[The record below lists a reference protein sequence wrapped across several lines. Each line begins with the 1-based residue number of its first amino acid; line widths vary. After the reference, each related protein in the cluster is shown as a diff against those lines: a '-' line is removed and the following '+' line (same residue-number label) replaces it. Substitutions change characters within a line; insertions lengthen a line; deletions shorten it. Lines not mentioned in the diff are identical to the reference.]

1 MPAILGGLS
10 FQLPY
15 YVGGLLAYLLGSI
28 PFGLLLTRLA
38 GMGDI
43 RKIGSGN
50 IGATNVLRTG
60 HKSLAALT
68 LLLDFCKG
76 LGAVLVAAEFG
87 PDMAIFAAFGVV
99 LGHMFPIWLRFK
111 GGKGVATTGGALI
124 ALAWP
129 VGLAAAATWLLV
141 AVVTRYS
148 SLAALAACLA
158 APVSALLILGRYD
171 MAEVVGLLVLLV
183 VLRHHSNI
191 RRLLRGE
198 ESKIELSVGRK

>member
-1 MPAILGGLS
+1 MPAILGNFS

-15 YVGGLLAYLLGSI
+15 YIGGLLAYLLGSI

-38 GMGDI
+38 GIGDI

-60 HKSLAALT
+60 RRGLAVLT

-76 LGAVLVAAEFG
+76 LGAVLVGAGFG
-87 PDMAIFAAFGVV
+87 PDMAIFGAFGVV
-99 LGHMFPIWLRFK
+99 LGHMYPIWLRFK

-129 VGLAAAATWLLV
+129 VGLSAAAAWLLV

-198 ESKIELSVGRK
+198 ESKIELNAGRK

>member
-1 MPAILGGLS
+1 MPAILGSLS

-38 GMGDI
+38 GIGDI

-60 HKSLAALT
+60 NKGLAALT

-76 LGAVLVAAEFG
+76 LGAVLVAAGFG

-99 LGHMFPIWLRFK
+99 LGHMFPVWLRFK

-129 VGLAAAATWLLV
+129 VGLSAAAIWLLV

-148 SLAALAACLA
+148 SLAALAACIA
-158 APVSALLILGRYD
+158 APVSALLILRRYD
-171 MAEVVGLLVLLV
+171 MAEVVGFLVLLV
-183 VLRHHSNI
+183 ALRHHANI

-198 ESKIELSVGRK
+198 ESKIELSAGRK

>member
-1 MPAILGGLS
+1 MPAILGNFS

-15 YVGGLLAYLLGSI
+15 YIGGLLAYLLGSI

-38 GMGDI
+38 GIGDI

-60 HKSLAALT
+60 RRGLAVLT

-76 LGAVLVAAEFG
+76 LGAVLVGAGFG
-87 PDMAIFAAFGVV
+87 PDMAIFGAFGVV

-129 VGLAAAATWLLV
+129 VGLSAAATWLLV
-141 AVVTRYS
+141 AIVTRYS

-198 ESKIELSVGRK
+198 ESKIELNAGRK